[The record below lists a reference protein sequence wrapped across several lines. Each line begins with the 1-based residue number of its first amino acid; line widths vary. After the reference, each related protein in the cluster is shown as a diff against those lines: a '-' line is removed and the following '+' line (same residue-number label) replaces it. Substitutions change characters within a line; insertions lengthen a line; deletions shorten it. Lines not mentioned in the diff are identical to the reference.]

1 METGRINVRINFV
14 NVGVANTGR
23 HDTQHNDIQHDN
35 AQHNL
40 GSGQGVHSALESART
55 S

>member
-1 METGRINVRINFV
+1 V
-14 NVGVANTGR
+14 NDGVANTGR

-35 AQHNL
+35 TQHTL
-40 GSGQGVHSALESART
+40 GSGQGLRSALEFART